1 MPNQVGPFECH
12 LEKEPGRGDRAID
25 AWGADMV
32 PRSSLG
38 AMRRRSPMPGSLGV
52 LIGADLLNLE

>member
-25 AWGADMV
+25 ARGADMV
-32 PRSSLG
+32 PRSSLALCG
-38 AMRRRSPMPGSLGV
+38 AVRLCRGSLGV

>member
-38 AMRRRSPMPGSLGV
+38 AMRRRSPMPGQPRR
-52 LIGADLLNLE
+52 ADRRRPAQP